1 MTDEMTGVRILVA
14 DDQTDVART
23 LCGPLRKAGAQLRF
37 APDGQAALTET
48 ASRPFDLII
57 VDMKMPPEE
66 WGGLWLLR
74 QLSLGGWNIP
84 TLVLSGE
91 GSKQQVIEAL
101 RLGSTDWIDKDAA
114 GEELLGRCARI
125 LRDRLEQALKLAST
139 HLPSPLATR
148 FARYARTIDPEKQV
162 LEGLHTLEAVLRFAA
177 ALGLS
182 NPTPASLRGVNPVR
196 LVQPSM
202 GTWFTLCND
211 LAKTPDSCSAFIEI
225 LSWVMPE
232 RADRQQVQDLIELRN
247 GIAHGRVTATLT
259 HRDSLDL
266 LLRSFAHRAA
276 SSWRSSLAVPTSMT
290 YDGSTY
296 PHSVLTFTGI
306 GKPIPGTVRTE
317 RPQVTGE
324 VMLFSGQ
331 SAPLNLFPWFVAQEA
346 EHSGVL
352 RIFQF
357 DGLQRTKGNLD
368 SNSLLQYSKVDD
380 GEDMKAADH
389 PGTTWQALA
398 PWFL

>member
-1 MTDEMTGVRILVA
+1 MTDEMTGMRILVA
-14 DDQTDVART
+14 DDQIDVART

-37 APDGQAALTET
+37 VPDGQAALAE
-48 ASRPFDLII
+48 AAARPFDLII

-74 QLSLGGWNIP
+74 QLILGGWKIP

-125 LRDRLEQALKLAST
+125 MRDSLEQSLQLASAL
-139 HLPSPLATR
+139 LPSPLASR
-148 FARYARTIDPEKQV
+148 FARYARTIDPDKQV
-162 LEGLHTLEAVLRFAA
+162 SEGLHTLEAVLRFAA

-182 NPTPASLRGVNPVR
+182 NPTPAPLRGVTRER
-196 LVQPSM
+196 LGQPSM
-202 GTWFTLCND
+202 GTWFTLCTD
-211 LAKTPDSCSAFIEI
+211 LSKTPNGCSAFMEI
-225 LSWVMPE
+225 LSWIIPE

-247 GIAHGRVTATLT
+247 DIAHGRVTATLA

-266 LLRSFAHRAA
+266 ILRRFAHRAA
-276 SSWRSSLAVPTSMT
+276 SCWRSSLAVPTSMT

-296 PHSVLTFTGI
+296 PHSAIAFTGI
-306 GKPIPGTVRTE
+306 GKPTPEIVSLE

-324 VMLFSGQ
+324 VMLFSEQ
-331 SAPLNLFPWFVAQEA
+331 SAPVKLFPWFVAQKE

-357 DGLQRTKGNLD
+357 DGLQRAKGGSD
-368 SNSLLQYSKVDD
+368 SLLRYCKVDD
-380 GEDMKAADH
+380 GEDMKPADH
-389 PGTTWQALA
+389 PGATWQSLA
-398 PWFL
+398 PWFR